1 MTQTQANNTYS
12 VDVLML
18 QARQLAANYRRAT
31 GKTLAG
37 VTSHNSLCFLLSAS
51 NSGKFM
57 CLNTLPT

>member
-37 VTSHNSLCFLLSAS
+37 VTSR
-51 NSGKFM
+51 
-57 CLNTLPT
+57 